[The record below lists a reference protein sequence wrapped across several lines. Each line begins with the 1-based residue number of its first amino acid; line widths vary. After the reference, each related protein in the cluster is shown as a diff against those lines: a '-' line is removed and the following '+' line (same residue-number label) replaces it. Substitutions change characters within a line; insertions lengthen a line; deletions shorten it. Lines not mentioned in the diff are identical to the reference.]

1 MNKSIGRPKKN
12 LFKLAI
18 TALTGRTF
26 LVRMI
31 VIAAITITWILT
43 FFIFYFFQESSNQRQ
58 LDALLEQDF
67 ADTKQIYQQ
76 NGIEGL
82 IEEFS
87 QQRIAFT
94 LFTPYTILVDENN
107 KKIAGNLKSWPDIV
121 PGEKRQDFFYEMPS
135 NLDDIKIRGF
145 FGYATVLD
153 NGHKLLIA
161 QADSGIATLREYSF
175 GLRRLVVFTL
185 LPVAIIGSIILAMF
199 YEDQFDRYNRSI
211 RRIMAGNLNE
221 RLPVGRSAIEG
232 YDLAENINAMLDRIT
247 LLMEDVRRI
256 SDNIAHDLN
265 TPLAR
270 LHNRIESLMHS
281 ASEEEK
287 LKLETILDES
297 NHLLSM
303 FKALLRVAKV
313 ESGQEKSEKVNIDI
327 SNVVRD
333 VVDFYEPLAQD
344 KGIEINCES
353 ITDCFIECDPDL
365 IFQMMINIVDNALK
379 YSDSGAKISVRLQR
393 GIIRGKSQQLEPRD
407 LKQILE
413 DQPLDLHKEIE
424 QYNYVSIVIADSG
437 PGIPKESYSKIFQR
451 FYREEKSRSQ
461 IPGSGLGLSMVMAVM
476 QIHSGGIYL
485 GSNNPGLIV
494 SLVLPTGQ
502 WLSEA

>member
-1 MNKSIGRPKKN
+1 M
-12 LFKLAI
+12 FVVA
-18 TALTGRTF
+18 TVTG
-26 LVRMI
+26 
-31 VIAAITITWILT
+31 TWILI
-43 FFIFYFFQESSNQRQ
+43 FFAFYSYQESINQRQ

-67 ADTKQIYQQ
+67 ATIKEIYQQ
-76 NGIEGL
+76 KGVDGL

-87 QQRIAFT
+87 QQRLAFT
-94 LFTPYTILVDENN
+94 LFTPYTIVVDENN
-107 KKIAGNLKSWPDIV
+107 NKIAGNLRSWPDIT
-121 PGEKRQDFFYEMPS
+121 PKEERQIFLYEMPS
-135 NLDDIKIRGF
+135 NLDDIEMREF
-145 FGYATVLD
+145 FGFATELD
-153 NGHKLLIA
+153 NGHKLLVA
-161 QADSGIATLREYSF
+161 QAASGIETLREYSF
-175 GLRRLVVFTL
+175 GLGRLGVFTL
-185 LPVAIIGSIILAMF
+185 LPIAIISSIILAMF

-221 RLPVGRSAIEG
+221 RLPVGPSAIEG

-287 LKLETILDES
+287 IKLENILDES

-303 FKALLRVAKV
+303 FRALLRVAKV

-344 KGIEINCES
+344 KGISINCER
-353 ITDCFIECDPDL
+353 ITNCFIECDPDL
-365 IFQMMINIVDNALK
+365 IFQMMVNIVDNAIK
-379 YSDSGAKISVRLQR
+379 YSNAGAQITVQLQR
-393 GIIRGKSQQLEPRD
+393 GITRCESQQLEPRD
-407 LKQILE
+407 LKLFLE
-413 DQPLDLHKEIE
+413 DQPHNLHKEIE
-424 QYNYVSIVIADSG
+424 QYNYVSIIIADSG
-437 PGIPKESYSKIFQR
+437 PGIPKESHAKIFQR

-485 GSNNPGLIV
+485 GNSNPGLTV

-502 WLSEA
+502 WFSEA